1 MLMPQVRD
9 SDAWVNQAIQAA
21 GIGIWSWDIARD
33 RIEISE
39 SGLVL
44 HGLAADREVDYRAW
58 LMTLHM
64 DDREPA
70 HRAIQRALEERT
82 DYLNEYRVVHPDGS
96 VCWVSC
102 KGRVHLDEAGNPS
115 RLTGILFDVTA
126 HKQAEQALR
135 DQHLALAHMARV
147 SALGELSGA
156 LAHELN
162 QPLTAILCNAQA
174 GQRFVAQ
181 ASPDPDELS
190 AILADIAADGLRAGN
205 VVSRL
210 RGLFKK
216 GEAVRQA
223 LNINALVE
231 EVTQLLHSDLVIKQV
246 SLLLHLGADLPK
258 TMGDPVQLRQ
268 VLLNLITNGAEAMA
282 ASATCPRQMQ
292 IGTRLRD
299 AYSLEVIVRDRGPG
313 IAPQMLEQIFE
324 PFVTG
329 KPQGLGMGLA
339 ISRTIIATH
348 GGRLWAENVPE
359 GGAALCFTLPIIAES
374 GS

>member
-1 MLMPQVRD
+1 MPQLRD
-9 SDAWVNQAIQAA
+9 SDAWVNQAVQAA
-21 GIGIWSWDIARD
+21 GIGIWSWDITHD

-44 HGLAADREVDYRAW
+44 HGLTADKAVNYRAW
-58 LMTLHM
+58 LMTLHI
-64 DDREPA
+64 DDQEPA
-70 HRAIQRALEERT
+70 HQAIQRALDERT

-96 VCWVSC
+96 VRWVSC
-102 KGRVHLDEAGNPS
+102 KGRGHFDEAGNPS
-115 RLTGILFDVTA
+115 RLTGLLFDISA
-126 HKQAEQALR
+126 HKQAEQALK
-135 DQHLALAHMARV
+135 DQHLVLAHMARV

-181 ASPDPDELS
+181 AALPDWDELR

-216 GEAVRQA
+216 GEAVQQA
-223 LNINALVE
+223 LDINALVE
-231 EVTQLLHSDLVIKQV
+231 EVAQLLRSDLVIKQV
-246 SLLLHLGADLPK
+246 SLLLHLDADLPK
-258 TMGDPVQLRQ
+258 TVGDPVQLRQ

-282 ASATCPRQMQ
+282 ASAACPR
-292 IGTRLRD
+292 RLRIDTSLHD
-299 AYSLEVIVRDRGPG
+299 AYSLEVIVRDTGPG

-324 PFVTG
+324 PFITS

-339 ISRTIIATH
+339 ISRTVVAAH

-359 GGAALCFTLPIIAES
+359 GGAALRFTLPIIAES